1 MNSKIYYY
9 IFTFLILMFICIK
22 FIYPT
27 IEVKTEGFKERFKEG
42 LNIGKEIKKTFTSVL
57 NSVLKPAVKRFVMM
71 GVGLRD
77 IFTGI
82 GKEFQYLGIGLG
94 RGVSDIGLLF
104 AYVSQYLYSYI
115 LCGVKYVSNIPNC
128 ILYYMVDSVIQ
139 IIYLPIRIT
148 LWFLATFFKID
159 LYGTQN
165 SLWKVVEWVNGK
177 VYATAGFNIIRWPKN
192 VRDQCYNCKRL
203 KQSVL
208 LRKAKEVDY
217 DFKKNIPKI
226 MGKGVKQ
233 IGKGGKT
240 FMGAF
245 KM

>member
-1 MNSKIYYY
+1 MDNKMYYY
-9 IFTFLILMFICIK
+9 IFFFLILLFICIK
-22 FIYPT
+22 FVYPH
-27 IEVKTEGFKERFKEG
+27 IDDKKEGFKEG
-42 LNIGKEIKKTFTSVL
+42 LNIGKEIKKAFTSSFMSAV
-57 NSVLKPAVKRFVMM
+57 KPAIKRFVMM
-71 GVGLRD
+71 GKGLRD

-94 RGVSDIGLLF
+94 RGVADIGLLF
-104 AYVSQYLYSYI
+104 AYVSQYLFSY
-115 LCGVKYVSNIPNC
+115 LMCGVKYVSNIPNC

-139 IIYLPIRIT
+139 IFYLPIRIT
-148 LWFLATFFKID
+148 LWFLATFLRIN
-159 LYGTQN
+159 LYGTEK
-165 SLWKVVEWVNGK
+165 SLWKIVEWVNGK
-177 VYATAGFNIIRWPKN
+177 VYATAGFNITRWPKN

-208 LRKAKEVDY
+208 MKKAKDIDY

-233 IGKGGKT
+233 IEKGGKT

-245 KM
+245 K

>member
-1 MNSKIYYY
+1 MDNKIYYY
-9 IFTFLILMFICIK
+9 IFFFLILIFICIK
-22 FIYPT
+22 FVYPH
-27 IEVKTEGFKERFKEG
+27 IDDKKEGFKEG
-42 LNIGKEIKKTFTSVL
+42 AVNIGKEIKKAFTS
-57 NSVLKPAVKRFVMM
+57 SLKSAMKPVTKRFNMM
-71 GVGLRD
+71 GKGLRD

-104 AYVSQYLYSYI
+104 AYVSQYLFSY
-115 LCGVKYVSNIPNC
+115 LMCGVKYVSNIPNC

-139 IIYLPIRIT
+139 IVYLPIRIT
-148 LWFLATFFKID
+148 LWFLATFLRIN
-159 LYGTQN
+159 LYGTQR
-165 SLWKVVEWVNGK
+165 SIWKVVEWVNGK
-177 VYATAGFNIIRWPKN
+177 VYAAAGFNIIRWPKN

-208 LRKAKEVDY
+208 MKKAKEIDY

-226 MGKGVKQ
+226 MNKGAKQ
-233 IGKGGKT
+233 IAKGGKT

-245 KM
+245 K